1 MRFSPAM
8 RDRSSAFLHPLT
20 PTILETFRRDRNHR
34 ARTNMPRLC
43 NRPPG
48 MSPPQKWLSLLPRA
62 QWLVRKLL
70 YIRLEI
76 INLPVEMWNA

>member
-1 MRFSPAM
+1 MRFSLVM
-8 RDRSSAFLHPLT
+8 RDRSSAFLRSLT
-20 PTILETFRRDRNHR
+20 PTILEAFRRDRNHR
-34 ARTNMPRLC
+34 VRTTAPRLC

-48 MSPPQKWLSLLPRA
+48 MSPPQKWLSLPPRA